1 MALPELREYESGT
14 AFSGKKNLRLYRNAI
29 LESGKNTG
37 DKGSGTASVD
47 FKCK

>member
-1 MALPELREYESGT
+1 
-14 AFSGKKNLRLYRNAI
+14 